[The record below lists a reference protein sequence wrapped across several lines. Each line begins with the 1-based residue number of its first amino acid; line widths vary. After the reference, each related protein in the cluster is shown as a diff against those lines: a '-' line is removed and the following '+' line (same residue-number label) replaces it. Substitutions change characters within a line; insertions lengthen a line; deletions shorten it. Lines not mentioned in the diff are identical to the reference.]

1 MTTFAPSESEAP
13 GQHVGATDLLQ
24 ALLVDLTE
32 LAAQGKQ
39 LHWNLVGPGFRDLH
53 VHLDEVVDDARGFA
67 DVVAERMRAADATPD
82 ARTATVLGGTTLV
95 PAPAGTV
102 PVRTAVPHV
111 VAGLRAV
118 VATARRIHDDVDRA
132 DPSTADL
139 LHGVI
144 VRLEQQAWM
153 LGATLA

>member
-1 MTTFAPSESEAP
+1 MP
-13 GQHVGATDLLQ
+13 GAGGKVPDTGVADLLQ

-39 LHWNLVGPGFRDLH
+39 LHWNLVGAGFRDLH

-67 DVVAERMRAADATPD
+67 DVVAERMRAVDATPD
-82 ARTATVLGGTTLV
+82 ARTPTVVGTTTLA
-95 PAPAGTV
+95 PAPSGV
-102 PVRTAVPHV
+102 VQVGPAVAHV
-111 VAGLRAV
+111 VTALRTV

-132 DPSTADL
+132 DPSSADL

-153 LGATLA
+153 LAATLG